1 MDERRWKEK
10 WPHLDLLRDCTD
22 SMDSCWLCDELQ
34 EWKAALKAF
43 QIDIQE
49 PLPGKLALAIIPE
62 GPPVHQDDPDDTA
75 FLWIWLLRKH
85 RCIET
90 LELHGSS
97 FRNNVAV
104 PDLVVGFASNLRHI
118 SIDAVESFDCS
129 SVLDAIGPINN
140 LQSFTLTGCSLTDDL
155 LVRLTELL
163 SANANS
169 LRKVHMLSVCY
180 QYGVCHRYGVGDLR
194 RSSGVIMSGISSC
207 KDLTSLAFRAKLDS
221 PGSQSLAMLLR
232 SSRKMKEFWLDHDPA
247 IEEAF
252 CDFMRTNTTLTE
264 LHYSCRSGGR
274 SADVL
279 RAVENDN
286 TLELLAIDCQ
296 QLEFLVVGQ
305 GLRSLLSNNRRLR
318 TLKITEATISGKCG
332 ELLAEGLSENETLEC
347 LDASEC
353 RVLFEAVQRLCH
365 ALTINKTCSVKLGL
379 KMASPLEREAL
390 ARTLSEGKLYGRV
403 QLRWTDFDAAGL
415 RAALQQPT
423 ARSIDLVLS
432 TKHLSC
438 ASFVSL
444 CQALSSSRLVY
455 SLAVYLSRDATPEH
469 VDSLCDVLNKAQSL
483 KRVILIEDHYKSR
496 GFAAR
501 AAHGLRSN
509 TSVTHLKIAC
519 ISLNGENAELL
530 RSLMAESQSL
540 NVVELEV
547 VPYGCGEELDKL
559 TIDILSQ
566 GMTENQFITSFH
578 LRSIEMAFL
587 TTIRDALTRNNVR
600 LNRAA
605 RFVLGRNRGK
615 LCAEAFELFEA
626 QPSLVARVTE
636 ASGMSG
642 RDAEA
647 AVRSAKHFISDN
659 YFFITQV
666 VRDKLECLPG
676 EGTQIDQLNPACW
689 RRILDYL
696 KVADVIVP

>member
-1 MDERRWKEK
+1 MT
-10 WPHLDLLRDCTD
+10 HLDLLRDCTD

-34 EWKAALKAF
+34 EWNAALKAF

-75 FLWIWLLRKH
+75 YLWIWLLRKH

-90 LELHGSS
+90 LKLHGSS
-97 FRNNVAV
+97 FRHNVAV
-104 PDLVVGFASNLRHI
+104 PDLVAGFASNLRHI
-118 SIDAVESFDCS
+118 AIEDGEFAYWS

-140 LQSFTLTGCSLTDDL
+140 LRSFTLTGYGVLDAL
-155 LVRLTELL
+155 LVKLAELL

-169 LRKVHMLSVCY
+169 LREVHVDWLSNA
-180 QYGVCHRYGVGDLR
+180 YGLSNDS
-194 RSSGVIMSGISSC
+194 RSSDIVMSGISSC
-207 KDLTSLAFRAKLDS
+207 KNLASLAFRAELGS
-221 PGSQSLAMLLR
+221 PGSESLAMLLR
-232 SSRKMKEFWLDHDPA
+232 SSRTLKEFWLDRDPA

-264 LHYSCRSGGR
+264 LHYSCRYARYIS
-274 SADVL
+274 DVL
-279 RAVENDN
+279 RSVENDN
-286 TLELLAIDCQ
+286 TLELLAIDCR
-296 QLEFLVVGQ
+296 LSALGNPLVMVQ
-305 GLRSLLSNNRRLR
+305 CLRSLLSNNRRLR
-318 TLKITEATISGKCG
+318 TLKIKNAEICGKFG
-332 ELLAEGLSENETLEC
+332 GLLAEGLSENETLEC
-347 LDASEC
+347 LDASNYG
-353 RVLFEAVQRLCH
+353 VLFEAVQPLCH
-365 ALTINKTCSVKLGL
+365 ALTINKTCSVKLHHVE
-379 KMASPLEREAL
+379 ASPLEREAL

-403 QLRWTDFDAAGL
+403 QLTWTDFDAAGL
-415 RAALQQPT
+415 RAALQQTT
-423 ARSIDLVLS
+423 ARCIDLVLS
-432 TKHLSC
+432 TEHLSC
-438 ASFVSL
+438 ASFALL

-455 SLAVYLSRDATPEH
+455 SLAVNLSSDTTPEH
-469 VDSLCDVLNKAQSL
+469 VDNLCNVLKKTLSLT
-483 KRVILIEDHYKSR
+483 RVKLIEHDCKNQ
-496 GFAAR
+496 GFAVR
-501 AAHGLRSN
+501 AAHVLRSN
-509 TSVTHLKIAC
+509 TSVTHLKILC
-519 ISLNGENAELL
+519 NGLTAQDAELL
-530 RSLMAESQSL
+530 RYLMAESQRL

-547 VPYGCGEELDKL
+547 EAYVWRCDHSVRVGKLDAQ
-559 TIDILSQ
+559 TMDILSQ
-566 GMTENQFITSFH
+566 GMTENRFITSVE
-578 LRSIEMAFL
+578 LRTAEQGTDQTAFM
-587 TTIRDALTRNNVR
+587 TTLTRNKVR

>member
-22 SMDSCWLCDELQ
+22 SVDSCWLCDELQ
-34 EWKAALKAF
+34 EWNAALKAF
-43 QIDIQE
+43 QIYIHE
-49 PLPGKLALAIIPE
+49 PLPGKISLATIPE
-62 GPPVHQDDPDDTA
+62 GPPVHQDDPDETA
-75 FLWIWLLRKH
+75 FLWMWLLRKH

-90 LELHGSS
+90 LKLDGCS

-104 PDLVVGFASNLRHI
+104 PNLVVGFASKLRHI
-118 SIDAVESFDCS
+118 SIEAQEFFDWS

-140 LQSFTLTGCSLTDDL
+140 LQSFTLTGYGVTDDL
-155 LVRLTELL
+155 LVRLAELL

-169 LRKVHMLSVCY
+169 LRKVHVDCRLCN
-180 QYGVCHRYGVGDLR
+180 QYGLGNVSR
-194 RSSGVIMSGISSC
+194 RSGVIMSGISSC

-221 PGSQSLAMLLR
+221 PGSESLAMLLR
-232 SSRKMKEFWLDHDPA
+232 SSRKMKEFWLDHSLA
-247 IEEAF
+247 VEEAF

-264 LHYSCRSGGR
+264 LHYSCRYGGR
-274 SADVL
+274 ITDVL

-286 TLELLAIDCQ
+286 TLELLAIDCG
-296 QLEFLVVGQ
+296 QLEFGSRLVVGQ

-318 TLKITEATISGKCG
+318 TLKIEHAEICG
-332 ELLAEGLSENETLEC
+332 EFGGLLAEGLSENETLEC
-347 LDASEC
+347 LDASEWS
-353 RVLFEAVQRLCH
+353 VLFEAVQRLCH
-365 ALTINKTCSVKLGL
+365 ALTINKTCSVKLGST
-379 KMASPLEREAL
+379 KASPLEREAL

-403 QLRWTDFDAAGL
+403 QLTWTDFEAAGL

-423 ARSIDLVLS
+423 ARSIDLVLG
-432 TKHLSC
+432 TEDLSC
-438 ASFVSL
+438 SSFALL
-444 CQALSSSRLVY
+444 CQALSSSHLVN
-455 SLAVYLSRDATPEH
+455 SLTVFLSSDTTPEH
-469 VDSLCDVLNKAQSL
+469 GDSLCDVLNKAQSL
-483 KRVILIEDHYKSR
+483 KRVILIEEHYKSR

-509 TSVTHLKIAC
+509 TSVTHLEIECAG
-519 ISLNGENAELL
+519 LDVENAELL

-547 VPYGCGEELDKL
+547 VPYELIEELYQL
-559 TIDILSQ
+559 AIDILSQ

-578 LRSIEMAFL
+578 LRSTEKAFL

-659 YFFITQV
+659 YFFITEV